1 MGQDLTKLAVMLLS
15 DDSTG
20 YDEVDNCFATEV
32 DTMVDIVC
40 EFDLDND

>member
-1 MGQDLTKLAVMLLS
+1 MGQDLTKLAVILLS

-20 YDEVDNCFATEV
+20 YDEVDNCFAIEV
-32 DTMVDIVC
+32 ETMVDIVC